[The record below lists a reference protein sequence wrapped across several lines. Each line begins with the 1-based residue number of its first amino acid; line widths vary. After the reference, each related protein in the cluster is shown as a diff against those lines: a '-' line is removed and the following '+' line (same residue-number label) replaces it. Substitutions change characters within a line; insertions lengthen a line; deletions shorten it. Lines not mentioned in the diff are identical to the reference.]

1 MKNRTNITYTFLLLA
16 IGIVSTILSNPILA
30 QTEGN
35 SQNQTG
41 GQGQQQG
48 GGPGADSGGQMK
60 ATDGIGSIE
69 ELQSLTTGEA
79 PPPTTSNDTT
89 PFMESLGKET
99 STDQGFAGDKEQQG
113 GQGQQQGN
121 QTGQGQQQGNQTGQ
135 GQQQGGQQEGNQTA
149 GTSGGQQQ
157 GGQQEGNQ
165 TAGTS
170 GGQQQ
175 GGQEQ
180 QQEGNQTGN
189 PLTDIGEQIGNLF
202 K

>member
-48 GGPGADSGGQMK
+48 GQGQQQGGGSGADSGGQMK
-60 ATDGIGSIE
+60 SGDDIGSIE
-69 ELQSLTTGEA
+69 ELQSLSREG
-79 PPPTTSNDTT
+79 PPTSTKNDTT
-89 PFMESLGKET
+89 GLFQDLGKET

-121 QTGQGQQQGNQTGQ
+121 QTGGQGQQQGNQTGGQGQQQGNQTGGQ

-165 TAGTS
+165 T
-170 GGQQQ
+170 
-175 GGQEQ
+175 
-180 QQEGNQTGN
+180 GN

>member
-48 GGPGADSGGQMK
+48 GQGQQQGGGSGADSGGQMK
-60 ATDGIGSIE
+60 AGDDIGSIE
-69 ELQSLTTGEA
+69 ELQSLSREG
-79 PPPTTSNDTT
+79 PPTSTKNDTT
-89 PFMESLGKET
+89 GLFQDLGKET

-121 QTGQGQQQGNQTGQ
+121 QTGGQGQQQGNQTGGQ
-135 GQQQGGQQEGNQTA
+135 G
-149 GTSGGQQQ
+149 
-157 GGQQEGNQ
+157 
-165 TAGTS
+165 
-170 GGQQQ
+170 
-175 GGQEQ
+175 
-180 QQEGNQTGN
+180 
-189 PLTDIGEQIGNLF
+189 
-202 K
+202 

>member
-48 GGPGADSGGQMK
+48 GQGQQQGGQGQQQGGQGQQQGGGSGADSGGQMK
-60 ATDGIGSIE
+60 AGDDIGSIE
-69 ELQSLTTGEA
+69 ELQSLSREG
-79 PPPTTSNDTT
+79 PPTSTKNDTT
-89 PFMESLGKET
+89 GLFQDLGKET

-113 GQGQQQGN
+113 GQGQQQG
-121 QTGQGQQQGNQTGQ
+121 GQGQQQGNQTGGQ
-135 GQQQGGQQEGNQTA
+135 GQQQQGGQQEGNQTA

-157 GGQQEGNQ
+157 
-165 TAGTS
+165 
-170 GGQQQ
+170 
-175 GGQEQ
+175 
-180 QQEGNQTGN
+180 EGNQTGN
-189 PLTDIGEQIGNLF
+189 PLADIGEQIGN
-202 K
+202 

>member
-16 IGIVSTILSNPILA
+16 IGIVSTILSHPILA

-48 GGPGADSGGQMK
+48 GQGQQQGGQGQQQGGGPGADSGGQMK
-60 ATDGIGSIE
+60 AGDDIGSIE
-69 ELQSLTTGEA
+69 ELQSLSREG
-79 PPPTTSNDTT
+79 PPTSTKNDTT
-89 PFMESLGKET
+89 GLFQDLGKET

-121 QTGQGQQQGNQTGQ
+121 QTGGQ
-135 GQQQGGQQEGNQTA
+135 GQQQGGQGQQQGNQTA
-149 GTSGGQQQ
+149 GTSGGQ
-157 GGQQEGNQ
+157 G
-165 TAGTS
+165 
-170 GGQQQ
+170 
-175 GGQEQ
+175 Q

-189 PLTDIGEQIGNLF
+189 PLTDIGEQLGNLF